1 MSIRS
6 PPSSFTTACTREPL
20 RPTQAPT
27 GSMASSREITA
38 TLVRLPTSRAMAR
51 ISTICCWI
59 SGTSSLNSAFTNS
72 GSPRDRMSRGPLGVS
87 SSRLS
92 TARMV
97 SPWWKCSRW
106 FCSRYGMMASAS
118 RNLFS
123 MMTSLPRSICWT
135 SPESSSPTLEVN
147 SSRIRVRSPSR
158 TRWMMRCLAAC
169 TARRPNSTNGTS
181 SSSMSPT
188 WKSGSS

>member
-1 MSIRS
+1 
-6 PPSSFTTACTREPL
+6 
-20 RPTQAPT
+20 
-27 GSMASSREITA
+27 
-38 TLVRLPTSRAMAR
+38 MAR

-106 FCSRYGMMASAS
+106 FCSRYGMIASAS
-118 RNLFS
+118 RNLLS
-123 MMTSLPRSICWT
+123 MTTSLPRSICWT
-135 SPESSSPTLEVN
+135 SPRQQLAHLGGELVADPGALALAHPLDDPLLGRLHREPAELLEGDLFLEHVADLEVGILVAGLLE
-147 SSRIRVRSPSR
+147 RDLPARVLDRLDHLAEPHHPDACPAARPRSAR
-158 TRWMMRCLAAC
+158 T
-169 TARRPNSTNGTS
+169 
-181 SSSMSPT
+181 
-188 WKSGSS
+188 